1 MKILE
6 RTATYII
13 KGTSIT
19 FNEKIKVNEETGEE
33 IYDPKLEQENDVK
46 LYNEYRKLNS
56 LLLPEEIKSIR
67 EKYGVTQVE
76 FAQILGLGNKTI
88 TRYENGS
95 LQNVAH
101 NNLIKIVRRN
111 PEEFLKS
118 LKKCKKFSK
127 EKIDELLEKI
137 SKKINN

>member
-1 MKILE
+1 M
-6 RTATYII
+6 
-13 KGTSIT
+13 
-19 FNEKIKVNEETGEE
+19 
-33 IYDPKLEQENDVK
+33 K

-56 LLLPEEIKSIR
+56 FLLPEEIKSIR

-101 NNLIKIVRRN
+101 NNLIKIVERN
-111 PEEFLKS
+111 PEEFLKL
-118 LKKCKKFSK
+118 LKVCCKNF
-127 EKIDELLEKI
+127 L
-137 SKKINN
+137 